1 MDQVLGIGQ
10 LEQNRHLKKELTM
23 KLDREW
29 NNINSR
35 KSETLSA
42 SGTARTATLGA
53 STEAKPVISGQ
64 KGKATVTIEA
74 KIDVGFGNK
83 LYLRGEGHG
92 LSWDQGIPLKC
103 VDKSTWKWSGEASE
117 KLQFKLL
124 LNDAVWAKGENL
136 VAVPGQRI
144 QVSPAF

>member
-1 MDQVLGIGQ
+1 
-10 LEQNRHLKKELTM
+10 M
-23 KLDREW
+23 KLDRAW
-29 NNINSR
+29 NNMNGR
-35 KSETLSA
+35 KSGALPD
-42 SGTARTATLGA
+42 SGTVKTATLVA
-53 STEAKPVISGQ
+53 SSEAKPVISGQ

-117 KLQFKLL
+117 QLKFKLL

-136 VAVPGQRI
+136 VAAPGQRI